1 MKLYYQ
7 IKDFI
12 LDLHTKRSMF
22 IIMIIALQLSLSNE
36 AFKNFIKSL
45 LVDLKLNS
53 QKLVLINYF
62 SFPTITTLSPWCLII
77 SSSNS
82 FSPM

>member
-36 AFKNFIKSL
+36 AFKTMFELFEDDSFNHG
-45 LVDLKLNS
+45 
-53 QKLVLINYF
+53 INQYVVIYCNV
-62 SFPTITTLSPWCLII
+62 TKVCRL
-77 SSSNS
+77 
-82 FSPM
+82 